1 MLSMTEIM
9 DLWVSAYKAMKQII
23 SLAGESQKRVEM
35 LIKRVEDESH
45 VDVSGKVGLEVS
57 VSRLN
62 VG

>member
-23 SLAGESQKRVEM
+23 CLAAESQKRVEM